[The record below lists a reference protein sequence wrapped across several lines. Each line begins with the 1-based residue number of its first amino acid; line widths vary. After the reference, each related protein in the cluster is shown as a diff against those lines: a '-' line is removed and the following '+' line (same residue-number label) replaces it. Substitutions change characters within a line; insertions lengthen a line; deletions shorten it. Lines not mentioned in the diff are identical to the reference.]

1 MLMRVINQ
9 NVYHYKAVFLGVTL
23 VSFLTIFS
31 NAAHAT
37 TSLNLTVSSDTV
49 KLNIASTR
57 PTGTFAKSD
66 NVNISASTNNQTGY
80 TLSIAGSSSSD
91 NNKLINSTSSSNYLT
106 SVSEPTTEEAF
117 SSLTGTAYNNKWGY
131 LPSKY
136 CTDPATSTCSTNTSF
151 LPAPP
156 STGDILDVTDS
167 ANSTANEYTLAIG
180 ARVDSTT
187 KVGSYTNTYNVILV
201 ANAIPYTITY
211 DDNVVSNMPTDV
223 DSTSMSSTVNIASNV
238 PTRAGYTFLGWCT
251 VIPTNVSGTDTC
263 VGGTQYSPSQAWTL
277 DGSTTNNLHLYAMWK
292 QVIYLQNL
300 DASKCTTTAITAI
313 DARDGEEY
321 KIQRLA
327 DGKCWML
334 DNLRLDLTNSTIL
347 NGLTTTN
354 THADTNSLTSL
365 KSGNRSA
372 GAQYASSGFV
382 RWDSSS
388 SSNVFN
394 QAKANADYKNTTTT
408 SYGSGSGKIGVYYN
422 YCAASAGSYCYD
434 DGSGTG
440 NASYDLCPA
449 GWRMPTGGSSSE
461 YQALYAAYDAT
472 SFRNA
477 LSTPLSGYF
486 REGWPG
492 AQGSF
497 GSFWSSTYATGYY
510 MDSLYVTSSVV
521 YPANIYGRY
530 YGNSLRCLLGSQD
543 GTVRV
548 TR

>member
-1 MLMRVINQ
+1 MIRKIIRKTVNYHFKVIFLS
-9 NVYHYKAVFLGVTL
+9 VFLI
-23 VSFLTIFS
+23 SFLTIFS
-31 NAAHAT
+31 GTAHAT

-49 KLNIASTR
+49 KLNITPTR
-57 PTGTFAKSD
+57 SAGTFAKSD

-156 STGDILDVTDS
+156 SSGDILDVTDS
-167 ANSTANEYTLAIG
+167 ANSTPNEYSLAIG

-292 QVIYLQNL
+292 EVTYLQNL

-347 NGLTTTN
+347 NGLTTSN
-354 THADTNSLTSL
+354 THVDSASLTSL

-382 RWDSSS
+382 KWDSSS
-388 SSNVFN
+388 SSNVYN
-394 QAKANADYKNTTTT
+394 QAKANADYKDTTIT
-408 SYGSGSGKIGVYYN
+408 SYGAGSGKIGVHYN

-434 DGSGTG
+434 ENAGTG

-449 GWRMPTGGSSSE
+449 GWRMPTGSSSGE
-461 YQALYAAYDAT
+461 YQALYTTYSSDAT

-477 LSTPLSGYF
+477 LSTPLSGRFDSGSAYS
-486 REGWPG
+486 
-492 AQGSF
+492 QGSD
-497 GSFWSSTYATGYY
+497 GYFWSSTYYDGYVMCTLY
-510 MDSLYVTSSVV
+510 IDSSDVL
-521 YPANIYGRY
+521 PAG
-530 YGNSLRCLLGSQD
+530 GNYRNRGYSLRCLLGS
-543 GTVRV
+543 
-548 TR
+548 

>member
-1 MLMRVINQ
+1 MINQ
-9 NVYHYKAVFLGVTL
+9 IIRNNSNHRYKAIFLGVTL

-31 NAAHAT
+31 NTAHAT

-211 DDNVVSNMPTDV
+211 DDSIISNMPTDV

-238 PTRAGYTFLGWCT
+238 PVRSGYKFLGWCT
-251 VIPTNVSGTDTC
+251 VMPTGTGNNLDQC
-263 VGGTQYSPSQAWTL
+263 SGTQYSPSQAWTL

-292 QVIYLQNL
+292 EVTYLQNL
-300 DASKCTTTAITAI
+300 DASKCTTTAITAT

-347 NGLTTTN
+347 NGLTTSN
-354 THADTNSLTSL
+354 THVNDASLTSL

-372 GAQYASSGFV
+372 GNQYASSGFV
-382 RWDSSS
+382 AWVQGDTN
-388 SSNVFN
+388 NVYN
-394 QAKANADYKNTTTT
+394 QAKANADYKDNVAPVT
-408 SYGSGSGKIGVYYN
+408 YGSGSGKNGVYYN

-434 DGSGTG
+434 SGSGTG

-449 GWRMPTGGSSSE
+449 GWRMPTSSSSGE
-461 YQALYAAYDAT
+461 YQALYAAYSSDAT

-477 LSTPLSGYF
+477 LSTPLSGNF
-486 REGWPG
+486 NNGS
-492 AQGSF
+492 ASNQGSS
-497 GSFWSSTYATGYY
+497 GSFWSSTYRNGNLMYF
-510 MDSLYVTSSVV
+510 LYVSSSNV
-521 YPANIYGRY
+521 YPVIDDYRN
-530 YGNSLRCLLGSQD
+530 YGNSLRCLLGS
-543 GTVRV
+543 
-548 TR
+548 

>member
-1 MLMRVINQ
+1 MKIKNSRLYSRVI
-9 NVYHYKAVFLGVTL
+9 VFSAFL
-23 VSFLTIFS
+23 VSILASVFISS
-31 NAAHAT
+31 NTFASA
-37 TSLNLTVSSDTV
+37 SLNLTVSSDTV
-49 KLNIASTR
+49 KLNIAPTR
-57 PTGTFAKSD
+57 TTGTFAKSE
-66 NVNISASTNNQTGY
+66 NVGISASTNNQTGY
-80 TLSIAGSSSSD
+80 TLAIAASDSSD
-91 NNKLINSTSSSNYLT
+91 YDKLKNGNNYLT
-106 SVSEPTTEEAF
+106 SVSEATTEEAF
-117 SSLTGTAYNNKWGY
+117 KSLSGTAYNNKWGY
-131 LPSKY
+131 LPSRFNSEAN
-136 CTDPATSTCSTNTSF
+136 TDF

-180 ARVDSTT
+180 ARIDSTT
-187 KVGSYTNTYNVILV
+187 KIGSYTNTYNVILV

-292 QVIYLQNL
+292 EPTYLQNL

-347 NGLTTTN
+347 NGLTTSN
-354 THADTNSLTSL
+354 THVNAASLTSL

-382 RWDSSS
+382 TWAQGDTN
-388 SSNVFN
+388 NVYN
-394 QAKANADYKNTTTT
+394 QAKANADYKDTTTT

-434 DGSGTG
+434 SGSSTG

-449 GWRMPTGGSSSE
+449 GWRMPTGSSSGE
-461 YQALYAAYDAT
+461 FQALYTAYSSNVT
-472 SFRNA
+472 NFKNA

-486 REGWPG
+486 GNG
-492 AQGSF
+492 SAGGQGSY
-497 GSFWSSTYATGYY
+497 GGFWSSTYYDGYNMY
-510 MDSLYVTSSVV
+510 FLVVDSSYV
-521 YPANIYGRY
+521 YPAYNDTRN
-530 YGNSLRCLLGSQD
+530 YGNSLRCLLGS
-543 GTVRV
+543 
-548 TR
+548 